1 MIGGVA
7 DENVIGLPVREKRSF
22 STDRKLQLVEQAS
35 APGAS
40 VSAVAKQN
48 GLAPSQIFMWRK
60 ELRTGKLTETKNT
73 EPLSAVEH
81 YYQMLAKIERLQVE
95 VGAVVAER
103 VISDI
108 KNGRLTT
115 YNAACAYSNL
125 VSSASK
131 IETLRLEIIDRIL
144 ALPPESVAQEN
155 QKSEMSPEQRKDL
168 QRFSERLLV
177 EMYRHK

>member
-95 VGAVVAER
+95 GRRSDLESKLVEAGLGLESVGAQALLICANTGSTVPW
-103 VISDI
+103 
-108 KNGRLTT
+108 RL
-115 YNAACAYSNL
+115 
-125 VSSASK
+125 
-131 IETLRLEIIDRIL
+131 R
-144 ALPPESVAQEN
+144 
-155 QKSEMSPEQRKDL
+155 
-168 QRFSERLLV
+168 
-177 EMYRHK
+177 